1 MKGALGGNPAEET
14 GKSKQQL
21 FFTSS
26 LINLRS
32 FLHLGNMYFKK
43 KIGRSCCLSLSAVI
57 LSLF

>member
-1 MKGALGGNPAEET
+1 MLLLKKMKGAVGGNPAEET

-32 FLHLGNMYFKK
+32 FLHLGNMYLKK
-43 KIGRSCCLSLSAVI
+43 LVDLAAF
-57 LSLF
+57 LFQL